1 PLSSSGMRGV
11 PLTKLIATRRPGRMA
26 ASITCFFMLSN
37 SICLQYERL
46 VGAFV
51 AGLNTGK
58 TTQNTGDRA
67 YPENTMHCRQHALLR
82 STLPMKEKFKNKV
95 VLSSK
100 LALEFLTVIENCY
113 RSDRATILIAL
124 TGRPPKM
131 QGRLCHQ

>member
-1 PLSSSGMRGV
+1 
-11 PLTKLIATRRPGRMA
+11 MA

-67 YPENTMHCRQHALLR
+67 YPENTMHCRQHAFFR
-82 STLPMKEKFKNKV
+82 STLPMKEKLKN
-95 VLSSK
+95 
-100 LALEFLTVIENCY
+100 E
-113 RSDRATILIAL
+113 
-124 TGRPPKM
+124 
-131 QGRLCHQ
+131 